1 MNDTTPQPE
10 GAVALRPRRP
20 GAILG
25 AALELY
31 QRQLLTLIA
40 IAAVLVVP
48 GGILNWRQSCSN
60 GACRI
65 TVLDGEVVST
75 SFWATPAWAL
85 VAPIAL
91 LALCAVVLA
100 VTTRA
105 ITAQLAGD
113 DPGLWASV
121 RSTFAR
127 PRSLLQV
134 VILVVGSMAVL
145 VLLMLPGISL
155 AGIGGPLGN
164 VVVVT
169 TLVLLVVAGLTV
181 GVRLAVSIPAVV
193 VEGRSWPQAL
203 SRSWSLVSG
212 HWGHVLATLFLAFV
226 AISLVGTLINVF
238 VGSLVGILAGD
249 GWLARTLV
257 QAAVNALTL
266 SYFLTVWVLLYLDL
280 RARKEHLD
288 LDTLR
293 ADLRSLP
300 A

>member
-10 GAVALRPRRP
+10 RAVTLHPRRP
-20 GAILG
+20 GEIMR

-40 IAAVLVVP
+40 ISAVLVVP
-48 GGILNWRQSCSN
+48 GGILNWRQWCSN

-65 TVLDGEVVST
+65 TVFDGEVVST
-75 SFWATPAWAL
+75 SFWATPAWVL

-91 LALCAVVLA
+91 LALFAVVAA
-100 VTTRA
+100 VTIRA
-105 ITAQLAGD
+105 VTAQLAGA

-127 PRSLLQV
+127 PRPLIQV

-145 VLLMLPGISL
+145 VLLVLPGMSMT
-155 AGIGGPLGN
+155 GIGGPLANAAVG
-164 VVVVT
+164 VT
-169 TLVLLVVAGLTV
+169 MLVLVVAGLTI
-181 GVRLAVSIPAVV
+181 GVRLTVSIPAVV
-193 VEGRSWPQAL
+193 VEGRSWRHAL
-203 SRSWSLVSG
+203 PRSWSLVDG
-212 HWGHVLATLFLAFV
+212 HWGHVLGTLFLAYV
-226 AISLVGTLINVF
+226 AISLVGTLINVLI
-238 VGSLVGILAGD
+238 GSLVGMLAGD

-266 SYFLTVWVLLYLDL
+266 AYFLTVWVLLYLDL
-280 RARKEHLD
+280 RARKESLD

-293 ADLRSLP
+293 ANLQALE

>member
-1 MNDTTPQPE
+1 MNDTTPRPDR
-10 GAVALRPRRP
+10 AVILGPRRP
-20 GAILG
+20 GAILS
-25 AALELY
+25 AAFELY

-75 SFWATPAWAL
+75 SFWTTIVWMVPL
-85 VAPIAL
+85 IAL

-105 ITAQLAGD
+105 VTAQLAGQ

-121 RSTFAR
+121 RATFAR
-127 PRSLLQV
+127 PRPLLRV

-145 VLLMLPGISL
+145 VLLVLPGITFTGS
-155 AGIGGPLGN
+155 GGPLANAAVGA
-164 VVVVT
+164 
-169 TLVLLVVAGLTV
+169 TLLVLVVAGLTV
-181 GVRLAVSIPAVV
+181 GVRLTVSVPAAV
-193 VEGRSWPQAL
+193 VEGQSWRQAL
-203 SRSWSLVSG
+203 PRSWSLVDG
-212 HWGHVLATLFLAFV
+212 HWAHVLGTLFLAFV
-226 AISLVGTLINVF
+226 VISLVGTLISV
-238 VGSLVGILAGD
+238 LVGGLVGMLAGD

-257 QAAVNALTL
+257 QASVNALTL

-280 RARKEHLD
+280 RARKEPLD

-293 ADLRSLP
+293 ADLQASE

>member
-1 MNDTTPQPE
+1 MNDTTPRPDR
-10 GAVALRPRRP
+10 AVTLQPRRP

-25 AALELY
+25 AAFELY

-48 GGILNWRQSCSN
+48 AGILNWQQRCSN

-75 SFWATPAWAL
+75 SFWATTAWVL

-91 LALCAVVLA
+91 LAVFVVVAA
-100 VTTRA
+100 VTTRVV
-105 ITAQLAGD
+105 TAQLAGQ
-113 DPGLWASV
+113 DPGLWVSV
-121 RSTFAR
+121 RSIFAR

-145 VLLMLPGISL
+145 VLLMLPGMAL
-155 AGIGGPLGN
+155 TGIGGPLAS
-164 VVVVT
+164 VVVGVT
-169 TLVLLVVAGLTV
+169 MVLLVVAGLTV
-181 GVRLAVSIPAVV
+181 GVRLAASLPAAV
-193 VEGRSWPQAL
+193 VEGRSWRHAL

-212 HWGHVLATLFLAFV
+212 HWGHVLGTLLLAFV
-226 AISLVGTLINVF
+226 AISLVGTLISV
-238 VGSLVGILAGD
+238 LVGGLVGMLAGD

-257 QAAVNALTL
+257 QAAINALTL

-280 RARKEHLD
+280 RARKEPLD

-293 ADLRSLP
+293 TDLQASE

>member
-1 MNDTTPQPE
+1 MNDTTPRPDR
-10 GAVALRPRRP
+10 AVTLRPRRP

-25 AALELY
+25 AAFELY

-75 SFWATPAWAL
+75 SFWTTIVWMVPA
-85 VAPIAL
+85 IAL
-91 LALCAVVLA
+91 LALFAVVAA

-105 ITAQLAGD
+105 VTAQLAGQ

-127 PRSLLQV
+127 PRPLLQV

-145 VLLMLPGISL
+145 VLLALPGITLTGS
-155 AGIGGPLGN
+155 GGPLANAAVGA
-164 VVVVT
+164 T
-169 TLVLLVVAGLTV
+169 ILLLVVAGLTV
-181 GVRLAVSIPAVV
+181 GVRLAVSLPAVV
-193 VEGRSWPQAL
+193 VEGRSWRHAL

-212 HWGHVLATLFLAFV
+212 HWGHVLGTLFLAFV
-226 AISLVGTLINVF
+226 VISLVGTLISVL
-238 VGSLVGILAGD
+238 VSGLVGMLAGD
-249 GWLARTLV
+249 GWLAQTLV
-257 QAAVNALTL
+257 QAAINALTL
-266 SYFLTVWVLLYLDL
+266 SYFLTVWVLVYLDL
-280 RARKEHLD
+280 RARKEPLD
-288 LDTLR
+288 LDTLK
-293 ADLRSLP
+293 ADLQASE

>member
-1 MNDTTPQPE
+1 MNDTTPRPDR
-10 GAVALRPRRP
+10 AVTLQPRRP

-25 AALELY
+25 AAFELY

-48 GGILNWRQSCSN
+48 AGILNWQQRCSN

-75 SFWATPAWAL
+75 SLWTTIVWMVPL
-85 VAPIAL
+85 IAL
-91 LALCAVVLA
+91 LALFAVVAA
-100 VTTRA
+100 VTTRVV
-105 ITAQLAGD
+105 TAQLAGQD
-113 DPGLWASV
+113 QGLWVSV

-145 VLLMLPGISL
+145 VLLMLPGMAL
-155 AGIGGPLGN
+155 TGIGGPLAS
-164 VVVVT
+164 VVVGVT
-169 TLVLLVVAGLTV
+169 MVLLVVAGLTV
-181 GVRLAVSIPAVV
+181 GVRLAASIPAAV
-193 VEGRSWPQAL
+193 VEGRSWRHAL

-212 HWGHVLATLFLAFV
+212 HWGHVLGTLLLAFV
-226 AISLVGTLINVF
+226 AISLVGTLISV
-238 VGSLVGILAGD
+238 LVGGLVGMLAGD

-257 QAAVNALTL
+257 QAAINALTV

-280 RARKEHLD
+280 RARKEPLD

-293 ADLRSLP
+293 ADLRASE

>member
-1 MNDTTPQPE
+1 MNDTTPRPE
-10 GAVALRPRRP
+10 RTVTLRPRRP
-20 GAILG
+20 GAILR

-31 QRQLLTLIA
+31 RRQLLRLIA
-40 IAAVLVVP
+40 ISAVLVVP
-48 GGILNWRQSCSN
+48 GGILNWRQWCSN

-75 SFWATPAWAL
+75 SLWATPAWAL

-91 LALCAVVLA
+91 LVLCAVVLA
-100 VTTRA
+100 VTTRTV
-105 ITAQLAGD
+105 TAQLAGQ

-121 RSTFAR
+121 RATFAR

-145 VLLMLPGISL
+145 VLVMLPGMSL
-155 AGIGGPLGN
+155 TGIGGPLAN
-164 VVVVT
+164 AVVGVT
-169 TLVLLVVAGLTV
+169 MVLVVVAGLTV
-181 GVRLAVSIPAVV
+181 GVRLTVSIPVVV
-193 VEGRSWPQAL
+193 VEGRSWRHAL
-203 SRSWSLVSG
+203 ARSWSLVSG
-212 HWGHVLATLFLAFV
+212 HWGHVLGTLFLAFV
-226 AISLVGTLINVF
+226 AISLVGTLINVLI
-238 VGSLVGILAGD
+238 GSLVGMLAGD

-257 QAAVNALTL
+257 QAAINALTL

-280 RARKEHLD
+280 RAHKEPLD

-293 ADLRSLP
+293 ADLQALE

>member
-1 MNDTTPQPE
+1 M
-10 GAVALRPRRP
+10 R
-20 GAILG
+20 
-25 AALELY
+25 AAFELY

-40 IAAVLVVP
+40 ISAVLVVP
-48 GGILNWRQSCSN
+48 GGILNWRQWCSN

-65 TVLDGEVVST
+65 TILDGEVVST
-75 SFWATPAWAL
+75 SPWTTIVWIVPA
-85 VAPIAL
+85 IAL
-91 LALCAVVLA
+91 LALFAVVVT

-105 ITAQLAGD
+105 VTAQLAGE
-113 DPGLWASV
+113 DPGLWPSV
-121 RSTFAR
+121 RSVFAR

-145 VLLMLPGISL
+145 VLLMLPGMSL
-155 AGIGGPLGN
+155 TGIGGPLAN
-164 VVVVT
+164 AVVGAT
-169 TLVLLVVAGLTV
+169 MVLLVVAGLTL
-181 GVRLAVSIPAVV
+181 GVRLAAGIPAVV
-193 VEGRSWPQAL
+193 VEGRSWRHAL

-238 VGSLVGILAGD
+238 IGSLVGMLAGD
-249 GWLARTLV
+249 EWLARTLV

-266 SYFLTVWVLLYLDL
+266 AYFLTVWVLLYLDL
-280 RARKEHLD
+280 RARQEPLD

-293 ADLRSLP
+293 ADLRTSE